1 MFNLIEPSPEVV
13 QLCILF
19 LREYQG
25 EFLIKRDFPK
35 KDILYLGLIKSLLS
49 SLANLYNGWGVEV

>member
-25 EFLIKRDFPK
+25 ELIRRDFPK

-49 SLANLYNGWGVEV
+49 SLANLYKGWGVEV